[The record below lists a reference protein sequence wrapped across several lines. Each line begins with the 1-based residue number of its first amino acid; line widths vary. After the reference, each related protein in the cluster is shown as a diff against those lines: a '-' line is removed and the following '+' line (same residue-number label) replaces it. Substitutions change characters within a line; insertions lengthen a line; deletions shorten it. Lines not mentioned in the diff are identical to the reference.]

1 MGLINSIAKR
11 DRLYFKWKKTITK
24 CCKSGNLELY
34 ESYRKYRNMLSN
46 LIKKTKSDYYN
57 AKSSSVSGD
66 KKIWKIIN
74 SLSGKCKQSLPSSF
88 KIGGKNETCRRK
100 IANRF
105 NKYFSS
111 LAKSLNKEVDLSSK
125 DLPKFHTSLPKSIAN
140 SVYLNETSIKEVI
153 VIISEFTNCKA
164 SDFPIVAIKHVKDT
178 IQPHL
183 YKLYN
188 SCISLGISPSA

>member
-1 MGLINSIAKR
+1 ME
-11 DRLYFKWKKTITK
+11 KTVTK

-57 AKSSSVSGD
+57 AKFSSVSGD
-66 KKIWKIIN
+66 KKKIWKIIN
-74 SLSGKCKQSLPSSF
+74 SLRGKCKQSLPSSF
-88 KIGGKNETCRRK
+88 KIGGKNETCRRT

-125 DLPKFHTSLPKSIAN
+125 DLPKFHTFLPKSMAN
-140 SVYLNETSIKEVI
+140 SVYLNETSCKEVI
-153 VIISEFTNCKA
+153 GIISEFTNGKT
-164 SDFPIVAIKHVKDT
+164 SDFPIVAIKHVIDT
-178 IQPHL
+178 IAPHL
-183 YKLYN
+183 CKLYN
-188 SCISLGISPSA
+188 NCMSLGTFPSA